1 MPNHLEKPFI
11 RWESYFYDEYT
22 MSENFFVVEN
32 VEQVKKPLREMPS
45 EDFKA
50 WLQSVRDESNNKD
63 PIDLMVFYWYFTEGM
78 DKPYKNDITDL
89 LIKDVVSENEQYLEN
104 LYNLLKAYNQ
114 RTRWHWC
121 RAINELKDSSLAAEW
136 KAKFLAL
143 CGGAGGK
150 RSKTRRNSKNRSN
163 ANKRN
168 RSTRSRK

>member
-1 MPNHLEKPFI
+1 MPSTNEKPFI
-11 RWESYFYDEYT
+11 EWASYSYDEYS
-22 MSENFFVVEN
+22 MSDNFFVVKDI
-32 VEQVKKPLREMPS
+32 EQIKKVLREKGP
-45 EDFKA
+45 EEFKD
-50 WLQSVRDESNNKD
+50 WLQDVRDGSKNKE
-63 PIDLMVFYWYFTEGM
+63 PIDIMVFHWYFIEGM

-89 LIKDVVSENEQYLEN
+89 LIKNMLGEDKQYFVN
-104 LYNLLKAYNQ
+104 LYCLLKAYNPKS
-114 RTRWHWC
+114 RWHWC
-121 RAINELKDSSLAAEW
+121 RAIDELKESSLDAEL